1 MIDISAPD
9 LGLGALIRQR
19 RKAQKMSQVDL
30 GEKVGVNQNTV
41 SQWENG
47 DVSSI
52 RNWESVADVLGI
64 DRLLFARL
72 MAASAVKSG
81 KTERL
86 SSAVK
91 PLVTRA
97 TPQIAVSNEHIS
109 GARDVPVRGRA
120 VGGDDGKYEFNGEVL
135 GWEVRPPMLAGV
147 SEAYSVYVDGESM
160 FPRYKSGETIWL
172 HPHVKPR
179 RGDDVVVQLHP
190 DEDGQEPYG
199 YIKEFVGWQPSR
211 LVLLQYNPYREV
223 YFDRD
228 QVVSV
233 HKVVFSQR

>member
-1 MIDISAPD
+1 MIDIHASD

-19 RKAQKMSQVDL
+19 RKALKWSQAEL
-30 GEKVGVNQNTV
+30 GERVGVNQNTV

-47 DVSSI
+47 DASSI
-52 RNWESVADVLGI
+52 RNWESVADSLGI
-64 DRLLFARL
+64 ERLLFARL
-72 MAASAVKSG
+72 MANSVVQSG

-86 SSAVK
+86 TAAVK
-91 PLVTRA
+91 PLVSRP
-97 TPQIAVSNEHIS
+97 TPQIAISSEHI
-109 GARDVPVRGRA
+109 GGERDVPVRGRA
-120 VGGDDGKYEFNGEVL
+120 VGGDDGRYEFNGEIL

-147 SEAYSVYVDGESM
+147 KEAYSVYVDGESM

-179 RGDDVVVQLHP
+179 RGDDVVVQLHA
-190 DEDGQEPYG
+190 DEDGHEPYG

-211 LVLLQYNPYREV
+211 LVLYQYNPPREV
-223 YFDRD
+223 FFDRD
-228 QVVSV
+228 QVISV